1 MHQLTCNGVLE
12 GIRIC
17 MRGFPNRILFPD
29 FKQRYAILAG
39 GKVTRDTEDKS
50 AAATILQA
58 TEGFEPEK
66 YRIGHTKVFFRA
78 GALAALEEARDDIV
92 MKLTRYFQGM
102 ARAFVSRKKFAA
114 RMKQRELVKVV
125 QRTLRSYIRNRDWAW
140 FKIIQ
145 KTRPLI
151 GRSVIFHVK
160 KSIYSDL

>member
-39 GKVTRDTEDKS
+39 GKVTKDTEDKS
-50 AAATILQA
+50 AAATILGA

-78 GALAALEEARDDIV
+78 GAMGIVEEVREESIKAILFHIQAMCRRWVHHEGYRKLCFKKEMIPV
-92 MKLTRYFQGM
+92 MQRYIERQ
-102 ARAFVSRKKFAA
+102 
-114 RMKQRELVKVV
+114 
-125 QRTLRSYIRNRDWAW
+125 
-140 FKIIQ
+140 
-145 KTRPLI
+145 
-151 GRSVIFHVK
+151 
-160 KSIYSDL
+160 